1 MQYTQDAL
9 ARAKNVKM
17 LILDVD
23 GVLTD
28 GSIAVGDNGELFKTF
43 NVRDGLG
50 ITLAQKLGI
59 KTAIITGRESKML
72 AYRARELK
80 INAFYQ
86 NKKNKVPAY
95 KELLA
100 EYQLKDE
107 EVAYIGDDLF
117 DLAVMKRV
125 GFPATV
131 ADATE
136 EAKSVSILISDFA
149 GGKGAVRQIIEFI
162 LKAQEKWLAVI
173 DSYLNIEDET
183 DAKEVE
189 KNISQ

>member
-95 KELLA
+95 RELLA

-117 DLAVMKRV
+117 DL
-125 GFPATV
+125 
-131 ADATE
+131 
-136 EAKSVSILISDFA
+136 SILISDFD

-162 LKAQEKWLAVI
+162 LKAQEKWQAVI
-173 DSYLNIEDET
+173 DSYLNIED
-183 DAKEVE
+183 
-189 KNISQ
+189 

>member
-1 MQYTQDAL
+1 MQYTQKAL
-9 ARAKNVKM
+9 VYAQKVKM
-17 LILDVD
+17 IILDVD

-28 GSIAVGDNGELFKTF
+28 GSIAIGDNGELFKTF

-72 AYRARELK
+72 AYRAKELK

-86 NKKNKVPAY
+86 NKKNKLPAY
-95 KELLA
+95 RELLA
-100 EYQLKDE
+100 EYNLQPN

-117 DLAVMKRV
+117 DLAVMNDV

-136 EAKSVSILISDFA
+136 EAKSVSIMISDFA

-162 LKAQEKWLAVI
+162 LKAQGKWQAIV
-173 DSYLNIEDET
+173 DSYMIIEDNKKIQE
-183 DAKEVE
+183 D
-189 KNISQ
+189 ISQ

>member
-1 MQYTQDAL
+1 MHYIQETL
-9 ARAKNVKM
+9 TKAKQIKL

-50 ITLAQKLGI
+50 ITLAQKYGI

-72 AYRARELK
+72 AYRAKELK
-80 INAFYQ
+80 ISSFYQ
-86 NKKNKVPAY
+86 NKKDKIPAY

-100 EYQLKDE
+100 KYELTPE

-117 DLAVMKRV
+117 DLAVMKSV

-136 EAKSVSILISDFA
+136 EAKAVSILISDFA

-162 LKAQEKWLAVI
+162 LKAQGKWQTILEN
-173 DSYLNIEDET
+173 YLSVDGI
-183 DAKEVE
+183 AKQEE
-189 KNISQ
+189 NISQ

>member
-131 ADATE
+131 AD
-136 EAKSVSILISDFA
+136 FA

-162 LKAQEKWLAVI
+162 LKSQEKWQAVI

>member
-107 EVAYIGDDLF
+107 EVAYFGDDLF

-136 EAKSVSILISDFA
+136 EVKSVSILISDFA

-162 LKAQEKWLAVI
+162 LKAQEKWQAVI

>member
-86 NKKNKVPAY
+86 NKKIKF
-95 KELLA
+95 
-100 EYQLKDE
+100 QL
-107 EVAYIGDDLF
+107 IGNY
-117 DLAVMKRV
+117 
-125 GFPATV
+125 
-131 ADATE
+131 
-136 EAKSVSILISDFA
+136 
-149 GGKGAVRQIIEFI
+149 
-162 LKAQEKWLAVI
+162 W
-173 DSYLNIEDET
+173 LNI
-183 DAKEVE
+183 
-189 KNISQ
+189 N

>member
-1 MQYTQDAL
+1 MGAFPRL
-9 ARAKNVKM
+9 RAVYPKVIKV
-17 LILDVD
+17 IVAEAHSTVD
-23 GVLTD
+23 RVLQLPRIGV
-28 GSIAVGDNGELFKTF
+28 F
-43 NVRDGLG
+43 NSGYPSSG
-50 ITLAQKLGI
+50 FIFPAQ
-59 KTAIITGRESKML
+59 SMD
-72 AYRARELK
+72 
-80 INAFYQ
+80 
-86 NKKNKVPAY
+86 

-162 LKAQEKWLAVI
+162 LKAQEKWQAVI

>member
-1 MQYTQDAL
+1 
-9 ARAKNVKM
+9 M
-17 LILDVD
+17 L
-23 GVLTD
+23 
-28 GSIAVGDNGELFKTF
+28 F
-43 NVRDGLG
+43 
-50 ITLAQKLGI
+50 I
-59 KTAIITGRESKML
+59 KI
-72 AYRARELK
+72 
-80 INAFYQ
+80 
-86 NKKNKVPAY
+86 KKNKVPAY
-95 KELLA
+95 RELLA

-107 EVAYIGDDLF
+107 DVAYIGDDLF

-162 LKAQEKWLAVI
+162 LKAQEKWQAVI

-189 KNISQ
+189 KKYFTIKVYLDIRGIRMKYKLLKYFSAFLCCLSHKLLRLGHILGILYFHLIAKERNRAVDRMMKSFK

>member
-1 MQYTQDAL
+1 MHYAQDAL
-9 ARAKNVKM
+9 TRAQKIKM
-17 LILDVD
+17 IILDVD

-50 ITLAQKLGI
+50 ITLAQKVGI

-72 AYRARELK
+72 AYRAKELK

-95 KELLA
+95 KELLS
-100 EYQLKDE
+100 EYQLMPE

-117 DLAVMKRV
+117 DLAVMQSV

-131 ADATE
+131 SDATE
-136 EAKSVSILISDFA
+136 EAKDVAIMISDFA

-162 LKAQEKWLAVI
+162 LKAQNKWQDIVN
-173 DSYLNIEDET
+173 SYLNVDELST
-183 DAKEVE
+183 E
-189 KNISQ
+189 NNQGISQ

>member
-59 KTAIITGRESKML
+59 KTAIIGQPNAGKSSLLNAILKEE
-72 AYRARELK
+72 RAIVSEYAGTTRDTIEEFITIKDIPLK
-80 INAFYQ
+80 II
-86 NKKNKVPAY
+86 
-95 KELLA
+95 
-100 EYQLKDE
+100 D
-107 EVAYIGDDLF
+107 
-117 DLAVMKRV
+117 
-125 GFPATV
+125 T
-131 ADATE
+131 
-136 EAKSVSILISDFA
+136 A
-149 GGKGAVRQIIEFI
+149 GIR
-162 LKAQEKWLAVI
+162 
-173 DSYLNIEDET
+173 
-183 DAKEVE
+183 
-189 KNISQ
+189 

>member
-1 MQYTQDAL
+1 MH
-9 ARAKNVKM
+9 
-17 LILDVD
+17 
-23 GVLTD
+23 
-28 GSIAVGDNGELFKTF
+28 KTF

-162 LKAQEKWLAVI
+162 LKAQEKWQAVI

>member
-149 GGKGAVRQIIEFI
+149 GGKGAVRQII
-162 LKAQEKWLAVI
+162 
-173 DSYLNIEDET
+173 T

>member
-59 KTAIITGRESKML
+59 KTAIITGRESKI
-72 AYRARELK
+72 ARLSVLGKLK
-80 INAFYQ
+80 NKCFFIT
-86 NKKNKVPAY
+86 NKKK
-95 KELLA
+95 
-100 EYQLKDE
+100 
-107 EVAYIGDDLF
+107 
-117 DLAVMKRV
+117 
-125 GFPATV
+125 
-131 ADATE
+131 
-136 EAKSVSILISDFA
+136 
-149 GGKGAVRQIIEFI
+149 
-162 LKAQEKWLAVI
+162 
-173 DSYLNIEDET
+173 
-183 DAKEVE
+183 
-189 KNISQ
+189 

>member
-149 GGKGAVRQIIEFI
+149 GGKGAVRQIGR
-162 LKAQEKWLAVI
+162 AHV
-173 DSYLNIEDET
+173 
-183 DAKEVE
+183 
-189 KNISQ
+189 

>member
-117 DLAVMKRV
+117 DL
-125 GFPATV
+125 
-131 ADATE
+131 
-136 EAKSVSILISDFA
+136 ISDFA

-162 LKAQEKWLAVI
+162 LKAQEKWQAVI

>member
-9 ARAKNVKM
+9 ARAKKVKM

-136 EAKSVSILISDFA
+136 EAKSVSILISDFD

-162 LKAQEKWLAVI
+162 LKAQEKWQAVI

>member
-1 MQYTQDAL
+1 ML
-9 ARAKNVKM
+9 FIKM
-17 LILDVD
+17 
-23 GVLTD
+23 
-28 GSIAVGDNGELFKTF
+28 
-43 NVRDGLG
+43 
-50 ITLAQKLGI
+50 
-59 KTAIITGRESKML
+59 
-72 AYRARELK
+72 
-80 INAFYQ
+80 
-86 NKKNKVPAY
+86 KKNKVPAY

-117 DLAVMKRV
+117 DLAVMKKV

-162 LKAQEKWLAVI
+162 LKAQEKWQAVI

>member
-1 MQYTQDAL
+1 MQYIQEAIV
-9 ARAKNVKM
+9 RAKKIKM
-17 LILDVD
+17 IILDVD

-72 AYRARELK
+72 AYRAKELK

-86 NKKNKVPAY
+86 NKKNKIPAY
-95 KELLA
+95 RELLA
-100 EYQLKDE
+100 EYNLQPE

-117 DLAVMKRV
+117 DLAVMSDV

-131 ADATE
+131 ADATD
-136 EAKSVSILISDFA
+136 EAKSVSIMISDFA

-162 LKAQEKWLAVI
+162 LKAQGKWQSIV
-173 DSYLNIEDET
+173 DSYMSIE
-183 DAKEVE
+183 E
-189 KNISQ
+189 KNQVQENISQ